1 VAIRASIGAGRGRLI
16 RQFLTENILLS
27 AFGGLLGIVLGYG
40 AMRWL
45 QFLVP
50 PFSFA
55 REVRIDMD
63 ARVLLF
69 SVAVSV
75 VTGLLFGI
83 VPALQA
89 TSPELTGLMKD
100 GGRGSTDPAGRKR
113 LRDVLIVAEV
123 AMAFIL
129 LVGSGLMMRSFFRL
143 MNVETGIDASNVLTL
158 GVPVTSQR
166 FPDATRLNLYLR
178 EIRAAVD
185 AVPGVAETAWSCA
198 PPMQGACYGMPM
210 QVASRAIVDRANR
223 TGGFFKIV
231 SPSYFSAL
239 RLKMIRGRPLSDRD
253 TKDAPPVVVIN
264 ERLAKREFGDKDPIG
279 ERLLIQ
285 EIVPGKTELGP
296 EIPWEIVGVVRDEKV
311 NGIADDRSTGVYVS
325 NEQSPA
331 YFQTLSVRT
340 HLDPLALQ
348 KAITAV
354 IHAVNKDQALTDI
367 RTVDQIKERSLANN
381 RLQSVLL
388 GIFAAV
394 ALLLA
399 GIGIY
404 GVISYSVAQRTQEIG
419 IRSALGASR
428 AVLLQLVLGRGLM
441 LTIIGLVLGV
451 AGSLGL
457 TRLMASLLYGVSAR
471 DPMTMALVA
480 TLLALVALLACYI
493 PAERATRIDPLLAL
507 RAE

>member
-1 VAIRASIGAGRGRLI
+1 
-16 RQFLTENILLS
+16 
-27 AFGGLLGIVLGYG
+27 
-40 AMRWL
+40 
-45 QFLVP
+45 
-50 PFSFA
+50 
-55 REVRIDMD
+55 
-63 ARVLLF
+63 
-69 SVAVSV
+69 
-75 VTGLLFGI
+75 
-83 VPALQA
+83 
-89 TSPELTGLMKD
+89 
-100 GGRGSTDPAGRKR
+100 
-113 LRDVLIVAEV
+113 
-123 AMAFIL
+123 
-129 LVGSGLMMRSFFRL
+129 
-143 MNVETGIDASNVLTL
+143 
-158 GVPVTSQR
+158 VPVTSQR

-253 TKDAPPVVVIN
+253 TKEAPPVLVIN

-340 HLDPLALQ
+340 NLDPLALQ
-348 KAITAV
+348 KSITAA

-428 AVLLQLVLGRGLM
+428 AVLLRLVLSRGLI
-441 LTIIGLVLGV
+441 LTIVGLVLGV

-471 DPMTMALVA
+471 DPLTMALVA

-507 RAE
+507 RAD